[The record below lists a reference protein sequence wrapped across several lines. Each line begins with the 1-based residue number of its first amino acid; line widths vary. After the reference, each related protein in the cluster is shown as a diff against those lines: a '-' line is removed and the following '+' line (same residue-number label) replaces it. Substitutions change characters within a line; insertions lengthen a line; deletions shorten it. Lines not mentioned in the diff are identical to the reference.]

1 MKAISLKNSLFRGN
15 IYRSFDIAAS
25 GMTAQRQRMDAVSS
39 NIANVSVA
47 RVEGKQGPYL
57 RRHVLM
63 SADPQQSFAQTL
75 QRASLRLDTTSY
87 QHISEPGIVSSNT
100 ETPPL
105 VKGQEIEIP
114 NMKKN
119 MQYDPSHPDA
129 DKDGY
134 VVYPDINIIEEM
146 VDLMVA
152 SRAFEANVTVV
163 NAAKGMI
170 TKSLEI

>member
-1 MKAISLKNSLFRGN
+1 
-15 IYRSFDIAAS
+15 
-25 GMTAQRQRMDAVSS
+25 
-39 NIANVSVA
+39 
-47 RVEGKQGPYL
+47 
-57 RRHVLM
+57 M
-63 SADPQQSFAQTL
+63 SAEPQQSFASTL
-75 QRASLRLDTTSY
+75 QRASLRLDTTSSR
-87 QHISEPGIVSSNT
+87 HFRESSIISSNT
-100 ETPPL
+100 EIPPL
-105 VKGQEIEIP
+105 IKGKEIEIP

-119 MQYDPSHPDA
+119 IQYDPSHPDA

>member
-75 QRASLRLDTTSY
+75 QCASLRLDTTSCR
-87 QHISEPGIVSSNT
+87 HISEPGIFSSNT

-114 NMKKN
+114 NM
-119 MQYDPSHPDA
+119 
-129 DKDGY
+129 
-134 VVYPDINIIEEM
+134 
-146 VDLMVA
+146 
-152 SRAFEANVTVV
+152 
-163 NAAKGMI
+163 
-170 TKSLEI
+170 